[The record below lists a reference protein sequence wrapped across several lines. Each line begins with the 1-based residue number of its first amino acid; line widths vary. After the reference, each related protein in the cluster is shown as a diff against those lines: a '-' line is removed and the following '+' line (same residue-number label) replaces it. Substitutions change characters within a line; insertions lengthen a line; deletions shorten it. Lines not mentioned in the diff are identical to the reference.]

1 MKATNIKNRMIMRQE
16 FPLSPFLFNI
26 ALKFQARTVTQEEKN
41 KGIQIRKEIVKLS
54 VVADDMVLNLKDSKK
69 FTKIS

>member
-1 MKATNIKNRMIMRQE
+1 MIMRQE